1 MQDVGCRLHSFN
13 DRRNENG
20 KGKKLAPAKKLEKE
34 ITLSRTGGGST
45 GIPNQS

>member
-1 MQDVGCRLHSFN
+1 MTGGMKMAKAKKLAKV
-13 DRRNENG
+13 
-20 KGKKLAPAKKLEKE
+20 KKLAPAKQLEKE